1 MTFPD
6 EKMIEAFRANVS
18 PRTDAGD
25 VEQALT
31 AALTDY
37 RTRTGIDVGDVIA
50 KLSAGTHTL
59 APIEPDAA
67 MLQTADD
74 VLKAIYSDDHVR
86 SEMSFM
92 WMKVHRAVARANLI
106 HAAQEKAE

>member
-6 EKMIEAFRANVS
+6 EKFTEVLFHTSDAYGT
-18 PRTDAGD
+18 TDGIH
-25 VEQALT
+25 

-37 RTRTGIDVGDVIA
+37 RTRTGIDVADVIA
-50 KLSAGTHTL
+50 KLSDGTHTL

-86 SEMSFM
+86 SEISFM

-106 HAAQEKAE
+106 RAAQEKVE